1 MKSSLPSSLPTPP
14 SLLLYQCFLFLFEG
28 HLSLAIILLVLVA
41 KCIATTWID
50 KCYCPGK
57 DPILNIL
64 GMGKAKDLRNKM
76 YELKS
81 AHTSKKLNIWWRK
94 CKFMQRMNNST

>member
-1 MKSSLPSSLPTPP
+1 M
-14 SLLLYQCFLFLFEG
+14 
-28 HLSLAIILLVLVA
+28 AIILLVLVA

-64 GMGKAKDLRNKM
+64 NDKAKDLRNKM

-94 CKFMQRMNNST
+94 CKFMQRMNNSTYILSLEDRYSQFQIIFFKFIST

>member
-1 MKSSLPSSLPTPP
+1 M
-14 SLLLYQCFLFLFEG
+14 
-28 HLSLAIILLVLVA
+28 LLVLVA
-41 KCIATTWID
+41 QCIATTWID

-57 DPILNIL
+57 DPILNVL
-64 GMGKAKDLRNKM
+64 NKAKDLRNKM

-94 CKFMQRMNNST
+94 CKFIQK

>member
-1 MKSSLPSSLPTPP
+1 M
-14 SLLLYQCFLFLFEG
+14 
-28 HLSLAIILLVLVA
+28 
-41 KCIATTWID
+41 ATTWID

-64 GMGKAKDLRNKM
+64 NDNAKDLRNKM

-81 AHTSKKLNIWWRK
+81 AHTSKKLNVWWRK
-94 CKFMQRMNNST
+94 CKFVQK

>member
-1 MKSSLPSSLPTPP
+1 M
-14 SLLLYQCFLFLFEG
+14 
-28 HLSLAIILLVLVA
+28 AIILLVLIA

-57 DPILNIL
+57 DPILNAL
-64 GMGKAKDLRNKM
+64 GKAKDLRNKM

-94 CKFMQRMNNST
+94 CKFMQRMNNSTYILSLEDRYSQFQIIFFKFISK

>member
-1 MKSSLPSSLPTPP
+1 M
-14 SLLLYQCFLFLFEG
+14 
-28 HLSLAIILLVLVA
+28 
-41 KCIATTWID
+41 ATTWID

-64 GMGKAKDLRNKM
+64 NDKAKDLRNKM

-81 AHTSKKLNIWWRK
+81 VHTSEKLNIWSRK
-94 CKFMQRMNNST
+94 CKTCKELNTYMYRVLLLSV